1 MTSTDPVQN
10 WQQPSFRSQAQ
21 LERVKRLETPFQI
34 FRYMTGSEHLHFG
47 LWDDANDP
55 RPDAIARAQAAMTK
69 LLSAHLPPAPAR
81 VIDVGC
87 GIGGTAIDLAHKGY
101 TVDALAPPVGLIRY
115 ANEEAAEQ
123 DVADKAKF
131 FATGF
136 LDVPL
141 PGEPYDIGL
150 SQESLQYIHPL
161 KSTLEH
167 FHACIKPGGW
177 LIVGDQVLRALEG
190 RGMVQFHVSAE
201 IRELAGEA
209 GFELAHHQDI
219 TDLAKPTVNNAV
231 RYLER
236 HTPKIVEFFAAD
248 QPNIAADLQVCI
260 DNGKQEAA
268 AYEHGQL
275 GYELFVWKR
284 A

>member
-1 MTSTDPVQN
+1 MTTPDPVQN
-10 WQQPSFRSQAQ
+10 WKQPSFTSNAQ
-21 LERVKRLETPFQI
+21 LERVRRLETPFQI

-47 LWDDANDP
+47 LWEDPNDP
-55 RPDAIARAQAAMTK
+55 RPDAIARAQAAMTQ
-69 LLSAHLPPAPAR
+69 LLSGHLPPAPAR

-87 GIGGTAIDLAHKGY
+87 GIGGTAIGLAHKGY

-123 DVADKAKF
+123 GVGDKAKF

-136 LDVPL
+136 LEVPL
-141 PGEPYDIGL
+141 PDEPYDIGL

-161 KSTLEH
+161 ESTLEH
-167 FHACIKPGGW
+167 LHACIKPGGS

-190 RGMVQFHVSAE
+190 RGMVQFHISEE
-201 IRELAGEA
+201 IRERAAAA
-209 GFELAHHQDI
+209 GFKLVHHQDI
-219 TDLAKPTVNNAV
+219 TNLAKPTVNNAV

-236 HTPKIVEFFAAD
+236 HATKIVEFFAGD

-284 A
+284 V

>member
-1 MTSTDPVQN
+1 MSDPSAN
-10 WQQPSFRSQAQ
+10 WQQPTFDGPEQ
-21 LERVKRLETPFQI
+21 LARVRALETPFQI

-47 LWDDANDP
+47 LWEDADDP
-55 RPDAIARAQAAMTK
+55 RPDAIAHAQAAMTK

-87 GIGGTAIDLAHKGY
+87 GIGGTAIGLARQGY
-101 TVDALAPPVGLIRY
+101 TVDALAPPEGLIRY
-115 ANEEAAEQ
+115 ANEVAAEAGL
-123 DVADKAKF
+123 ADRAKF
-131 FATGF
+131 YATGF
-136 LDVPL
+136 LDVPV
-141 PGEPYDIGL
+141 PEVPYDVGL

-161 KSTLEH
+161 KDTLEH
-167 FHACIKPGGW
+167 FNACIKPGGW
-177 LIVGDQVLRALEG
+177 LVVGDQVLRALEG
-190 RGMVQFHVSAE
+190 RGMVQFHVSDE
-201 IRELAGEA
+201 VRELARNA
-209 GFELAHHQDI
+209 GFNLVHHQDI

-236 HTPKIVEFFAAD
+236 HADKLVAFFQDD

-268 AYEHGQL
+268 AYLHGQL

-284 A
+284 R